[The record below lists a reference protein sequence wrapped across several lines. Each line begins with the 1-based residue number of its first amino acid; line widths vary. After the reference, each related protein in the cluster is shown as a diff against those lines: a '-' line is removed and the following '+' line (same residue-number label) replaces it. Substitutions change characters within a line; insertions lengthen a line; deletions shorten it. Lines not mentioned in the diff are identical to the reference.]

1 MLNVRYSRRKRT
13 KAVDIN
19 MAPLIDMVF
28 ILLIF
33 FLVTTSFVRESG
45 VDVQRPKAKSAVTKK
60 KVNLVVGITRDG
72 LIYIENHP
80 VDIRSIRARME
91 RFLAE
96 TPEGSVI
103 IVADKDS
110 KTGTVIQVLDE
121 CRLAGVKNI
130 SVAARKES
138 Q

>member
-1 MLNVRYSRRKRT
+1 MISVRYSRHRKTR
-13 KAVDIN
+13 AVDIN

-45 VDVQRPKAKSAVTKK
+45 VDVQRPRAKSAVTKE
-60 KVNLVVGITRDG
+60 KVNLIIGITKDG
-72 LIYIENHP
+72 MIYMENHP

-96 TPEGSVI
+96 TPDGSVI

-130 SVAARKES
+130 SVAAKKES
-138 Q
+138 L

>member
-1 MLNVRYSRRKRT
+1 MINVRYSRYRRNKT
-13 KAVDIN
+13 VDIN

-45 VDVQRPKAKSAVTKK
+45 VNVERPRAKSAVTKE
-60 KVNLVVGITRDG
+60 KVNLIIGITKEG
-72 LIYIENHP
+72 MIYMENHP

-96 TPEGSVI
+96 TPDGSVI
-103 IVADKDS
+103 IVADKES
-110 KTGTVIQVLDE
+110 RTGTVIQVLDE

-130 SVAARKES
+130 SVAARKDRE
-138 Q
+138 

>member
-1 MLNVRYSRRKRT
+1 MINVRNTRYRRSKS
-13 KAVDIN
+13 VEIN

-45 VDVQRPKAKSAVTKK
+45 VDVQRPKAQSAVTKE
-60 KVNLVVGITRDG
+60 KVNLIIGVTKDGI
-72 LIYIENHP
+72 IYIENHP
-80 VDIRSIRARME
+80 IDIRSVRAHME

-103 IVADKDS
+103 IVADKQS
-110 KTGTVIQVLDE
+110 RTGTVIRVLDE
-121 CRLAGVKNI
+121 CKLAGVKNI
-130 SVAARKES
+130 SVAARRSRE
-138 Q
+138 

>member
-1 MLNVRYSRRKRT
+1 MINVRYSRHRRT

-45 VDVQRPKAKSAVTKK
+45 VDVQRPKAKSAVTKEK
-60 KVNLVVGITRDG
+60 INLIIGVTKDGI
-72 LIYIENHP
+72 IYIENHP

-121 CRLAGVKNI
+121 CRLAGVKNV
-130 SVAARKES
+130 SVAARKVT

>member
-1 MLNVRYSRRKRT
+1 MINVRYSRHRRT

-45 VDVQRPKAKSAVTKK
+45 VDVQRPKAKSAVTKEK
-60 KVNLVVGITRDG
+60 INLIIGVTRDG
-72 LIYIENHP
+72 IIYIENHP

-121 CRLAGVKNI
+121 CRLAGVKNV
-130 SVAARKES
+130 SVAARKVT

>member
-1 MLNVRYSRRKRT
+1 MINVRYSRHRRT

-45 VDVQRPKAKSAVTKK
+45 VDVQRPKAKSAVTKEK
-60 KVNLVVGITRDG
+60 INLIIGVTKDGI
-72 LIYIENHP
+72 IYIENHP

-130 SVAARKES
+130 SVAARKVT

>member
-1 MLNVRYSRRKRT
+1 MINVRYSRHRRT

-33 FLVTTSFVRESG
+33 FLVTTSFVKESG
-45 VDVQRPKAKSAVTKK
+45 VDVQRPRAKSAVTKE
-60 KVNLVVGITRDG
+60 KVNLIIGVTKDG
-72 LIYIENHP
+72 VIYMENHP

-96 TPEGSVI
+96 TPEGSVV
-103 IVADKDS
+103 IVADKNS

-130 SVAARKES
+130 SVAARKEI